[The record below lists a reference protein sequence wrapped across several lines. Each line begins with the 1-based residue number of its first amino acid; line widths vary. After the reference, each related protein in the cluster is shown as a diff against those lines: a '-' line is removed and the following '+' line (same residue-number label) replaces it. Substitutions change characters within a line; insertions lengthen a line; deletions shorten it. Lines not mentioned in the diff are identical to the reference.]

1 MSADDTDPGTS
12 ASGVDVDEK
21 DLSDEGEGGPNPK
34 GDTTRGDGGVFDLLV
49 EVIFDLLRAVVD
61 ESVGKEISRFF
72 ASYEKARRRLHALG
86 VLALTVLVLLFLAA
100 IVWLLVGVVFLADRF
115 PATGDPLV
123 FAVGVAVGYALAVIA
138 GLVYSR

>member
-1 MSADDTDPGTS
+1 MSAEDTDPDSS
-12 ASGVDVDEK
+12 ASDVDVEEK
-21 DLSDEGEGGPNPK
+21 DLSNEGGGADPEN
-34 GDTTRGDGGVFDLLV
+34 DTTGGDGGFFDLLV
-49 EVIFDLLRAVVD
+49 EVVVDLLRAVVD

-72 ASYEKARRRLHALG
+72 ASYEKARRRLRALG
-86 VLALTVLVLLFLAA
+86 VLALTVLVLLLLAA

-123 FAVGVAVGYALAVIA
+123 FAVGIAAGYALAVVA

>member
-1 MSADDTDPGTS
+1 MTDEI
-12 ASGVDVDEK
+12 DVEETDLPDE
-21 DLSDEGEGGPNPK
+21 SDEGTGSEK
-34 GDTTRGDGGVFDLLV
+34 GSRSDTYDGGLLEAV
-49 EVIFDLLRAVVD
+49 LELLTELLRVVIS
-61 ESVGKEISRFF
+61 ESFGYEISRIVK
-72 ASYEKARRRLHALG
+72 SYETARKRLRALG
-86 VLALTVLVLLFLAA
+86 VLALTVLVLLLLAA